1 MAIPIT
7 EQDEKALRDA
17 HANRRALNMPEITW
31 LYDRGLINM
40 DEVNLLVGEISAGT
54 PRTFGLEEWNFIY
67 PRIQAG
73 RENITPPPVTP
84 PPVTPPP
91 VTPPPVTPPPVT
103 PPPVTPVTPPPVTPV
118 TPGIGGDLDRLLAE
132 GHIQQ
137 GAYDYLKN
145 TPKEYWKSQEQ
156 WSNDINRLIQEG
168 LIDTQG
174 GDYLKSYP
182 TYLSQ
187 TGVTDPAI
195 LQRLTALEQ
204 EKRAFPEPEG
214 FVEPKIFGATPIPP
228 GQAMPGYRG
237 PAISVSR
244 YGQVAP
250 PPFVQPEGYVPP
262 RYYQA
267 PPAEFELPAE
277 EKARLDR
284 LYASQRE
291 SEIYEL
297 ARNNPQIMRQVIDEM
312 NQKNLLYTS
321 AVEDRLG
328 TIFGEEQG
336 RAREGIIRESAA
348 RRLTA
353 EEQARTDYWNRQM
366 AGQQFGVGQEQF
378 AVTSA
383 EQATLA
389 RTGMTLDQLR
399 YAADM
404 AMRQREFD
412 IAQSLNETIA
422 QEEAIRS
429 RATFGETQRQFDV
442 STTEDQRRTSIDQE
456 LRSAGMREQATME
469 RAGLGYDVSKFLMG
483 LEETRAGRV
492 QAGEIERE
500 KIGLSTRELELL
512 EGFRRSQLGQQE
524 SEFGR
529 TLGLNQAQLF
539 EQQRQAMT
547 AEQLRERQFM
557 DDISRFGMEYALEAD
572 KFRQQQSE
580 YTWNMEEETRQF
592 NVEAELKQKQ
602 QLIDAYLET
611 LDIKTQAELEEAKI
625 AVGYYGIDV
634 NSEAA
639 RYAARV
645 GGWSEVSKGIATI
658 WAATRK
664 DKDKKDDFQ
673 PAARITVG
681 ESGESDSFRASA
693 YGQKSSGGY
702 INNNVWE
709 PPPQPFYAG
718 PPKAT
723 PKAPQAPPA
732 YQPSYKTAGQPYG
745 PPYATPQYGQ
755 PYDQTSRVPISAYV
769 TETEDYRNQA
779 RERLGYGQADEGYY
793 QTSRLQPRPQ
803 QLPGGQTT
811 QYRGYYS

>member
-17 HANRRALNMPEITW
+17 HANRIALNMPQITW

-40 DEVNLLVGEISAGT
+40 DEANILVQAISDGR

-73 RENITPPPVTP
+73 REQITPDGGGDREQIYALAKDWTQQYFKEYLGRDPNAQELETWARTFSNMGYTEAQTKQLLESDVYNQPEARQRREQITTPPPDDREFRPLPITPDDREWRP
-84 PPVTPPP
+84 PPTDDTQPITNDWLSLPDPTLGGVPWPAIGDGARRLGWSLNQYLTDAASRAYNKFTGGAPPTMADADRLAAIAEQAFNSAGGDAAAKMNAALNSI
-91 VTPPPVTPPPVT
+91 VGNFTGTQAG
-103 PPPVTPVTPPPVTPV
+103 
-118 TPGIGGDLDRLLAE
+118 TPGA
-132 GHIQQ
+132 Q
-137 GAYDYLKN
+137 
-145 TPKEYWKSQEQ
+145 
-156 WSNDINRLIQEG
+156 
-168 LIDTQG
+168 
-174 GDYLKSYP
+174 
-182 TYLSQ
+182 
-187 TGVTDPAI
+187 
-195 LQRLTALEQ
+195 
-204 EKRAFPEPEG
+204 RAFPTPEG
-214 FVEPKIFGATPIPP
+214 FVEPKIFGTTPIPP
-228 GQAMPGYRG
+228 GQAMPRYQG

-250 PPFVQPEGYVPP
+250 PPFVQAADYVPP
-262 RYYQA
+262 QYYQA
-267 PPAEFELPAE
+267 PPAEFELPPE
-277 EKARLDR
+277 EQARLNR
-284 LYASQRE
+284 LYDSQRE
-291 SEIYEL
+291 SELYEL
-297 ARNNPQIMRQVIDEM
+297 ARNNPQIMRQVIDQM
-312 NQKNLLYTS
+312 NQKNLLHTS

-483 LEETRAGRV
+483 LEETRAGRE
-492 QAGEIERE
+492 QAGAIERE
-500 KIGLSTRELELL
+500 KIGLSSRELELL
-512 EGFRRSQLGQQE
+512 EGFRRAQLGQQESEFGRTQGFQREQLGQQE

-693 YGQKSSGGY
+693 YGEKSSGGW
-702 INNNVWE
+702 INNQVWE
-709 PPPQPFYAG
+709 PPPQPFR
-718 PPKAT
+718 
-723 PKAPQAPPA
+723 
-732 YQPSYKTAGQPYG
+732 S
-745 PPYATPQYGQ
+745 
-755 PYDQTSRVPISAYV
+755 
-769 TETEDYRNQA
+769 
-779 RERLGYGQADEGYY
+779 
-793 QTSRLQPRPQ
+793 
-803 QLPGGQTT
+803 
-811 QYRGYYS
+811 